1 LTNYNALEQELFVEI
16 ANAQLEAKQSS
27 EKINA
32 SLPLE
37 LKHREEQLVATFD
50 GHRGNSFSKL
60 QDLYSFMDEIYS
72 FVARFT
78 PCKKGCSFC
87 CNIAVSV
94 SVLEVDYIKM
104 HKRMFRKVVAKES
117 RGSSN
122 PCPFLSK
129 GECSIYDVR
138 PFVCR
143 RHTVL
148 TMTPSWCHLDK
159 CHTIKLPM
167 ISFTEIDKVYEQI
180 LSESGT
186 QSEIIDI
193 REVLKGK
200 VT

>member
-1 LTNYNALEQELFVEI
+1 MEI
-16 ANAQLEAKQSS
+16 ANAQLEAKQNS

-37 LKHREEQLVATFD
+37 LKRREEQLVATFD

-87 CNIAVSV
+87 CHIPVSV
-94 SVLEVDYIKM
+94 SILEVDYINNNT
-104 HKRMFRKVVAKES
+104 RRLRKKVTEEHTGA
-117 RGSSN
+117 SN

-129 GECSIYDVR
+129 GACSIYDTR

-143 RHTVL
+143 RHTAL
-148 TMTPSWCHLDK
+148 TMTSSWCHLDQ
-159 CHTIKLPM
+159 CYTIKLPLL
-167 ISFTEIDKVYEQI
+167 SFTEVDKVYEQI
-180 LSESGT
+180 LFESG
-186 QSEIIDI
+186 SLAERIDI
-193 REVLKGK
+193 REVLKNK
-200 VT
+200 RA